1 MSKKTHNYHS
11 KLKSKHTSL
20 KKYTNWAKL
29 SHVTQ
34 DLEFTSW
41 PTSCELYCPDIYTV
55 CDTVSARFACI
66 ILPEFHT
73 EFFKKIN
80 HTNALQENERSAAAW
95 HTQWAQKIYETNLS
109 FLLQDQAN
117 EVFELRFFWST
128 SMFIQIFQ
136 KKIRLGGLIGKAA
149 Q

>member
-1 MSKKTHNYHS
+1 MRECQKKHNCKFYHS
-11 KLKSKHTSL
+11 KIEKFTFL

-80 HTNALQENERSAAAW
+80 HTNALQENEHSAAAP
-95 HTQWAQKIYETNLS
+95 HGIHNGPKKFMKLILAFYYKTRTMKCLS
-109 FLLQDQAN
+109 SEFFDQP
-117 EVFELRFFWST
+117 VCL
-128 SMFIQIFQ
+128 IQIFQ
-136 KKIRLGGLIGKAA
+136 KSSD
-149 Q
+149 